1 LKLTFLRKILNSI
14 STDKSVST
22 SSNKFVSY
30 GLLFF
35 VILFYAFRS
44 DFSINETQKDI
55 NPLEKQKIELGRT
68 LFFDPILSLNGKRS
82 CASCH
87 RPQKA
92 FTDHRIVSKGFV
104 FAENLDKNAP
114 TLINTYDQKSYFHD
128 GRFSRLEDVFE
139 AVITN
144 KKEFNF
150 TYEGILE
157 RLNSNA
163 DYLNLL
169 KEIDP
174 QKTAFTRAD
183 IDENLKNYLKIL
195 RGYDSVFDKIKRGEL
210 DDKEGVMTA
219 FSTFSEKAKCTN
231 CHAQPNFNQANLTF
245 NIEGKTVKVPS
256 LRNVFLTEP
265 YMYDGR
271 MLNLSSIFEDNFHRD
286 FLVKNKIEISEE
298 EKVQILFFL
307 KNLNDAPQLD
317 VAEPKKLPSAKGFEN
332 RRIGGDY

>member
-1 LKLTFLRKILNSI
+1 MRKRHVPMRICALI
-14 STDKSVST
+14 
-22 SSNKFVSY
+22 F
-30 GLLFF
+30 
-35 VILFYAFRS
+35 IALFYAFRS
-44 DFSINETQKDI
+44 DFSINETQKDVKSNEI
-55 NPLEKQKIELGRT
+55 QKIELGRI

-114 TLINTYDQKSYFHD
+114 TLINVSDQKTFFHD
-128 GRFSRLEDVFE
+128 GRFTRLEDVFE

-150 TYEGILE
+150 SYGGILT
-157 RLNSNA
+157 RLNANA
-163 DYLNLL
+163 EYLDLL

-174 QKTAFTRAD
+174 QKTAFKRAD

-195 RGYDSVFDKIKRGEL
+195 RGYDGVFDKIKRGEL
-210 DDKEGVMTA
+210 EDKEGIMTA
-219 FSTFSEKAKCTN
+219 FSIFSDKAKCTN
-231 CHAQPNFNQANLTF
+231 CHAQPSFNHANLTF
-245 NIEGKTVKVPS
+245 DIQGKTVKVPS
-256 LRNVFLTEP
+256 LRNIFLTEP
-265 YMYDGR
+265 YMSDGR
-271 MLNLSSIFEDNFHRD
+271 MLDLKTVFDEDFHRD
-286 FLVKNKIEISEE
+286 FLKKNKIELT
-298 EKVQILFFL
+298 EKDKSDILFFL
-307 KNLNDAPQLD
+307 KNLNDAPHLD

>member
-1 LKLTFLRKILNSI
+1 MRKRHVPLRICAFI
-14 STDKSVST
+14 FIV
-22 SSNKFVSY
+22 F
-30 GLLFF
+30 
-35 VILFYAFRS
+35 FYAFRS
-44 DFSINETQKDI
+44 DFSINEIKKDVKS
-55 NPLEKQKIELGRT
+55 NEKQKIELGRT

-157 RLNSNA
+157 RLNNNA

-183 IDENLKNYLKIL
+183 IDENLKKYLKIL

-210 DDKEGVMTA
+210 DDKEGVMNA
-219 FSTFSEKAKCTN
+219 FSTFSDKAKCTN

-245 NIEGKTVKVPS
+245 NIQGKTVKVPS

-271 MLNLSSIFEDNFHRD
+271 MLNLSSIFEDDFHLD
-286 FLVKNKIEISEE
+286 FLVKNNIKISEE

-317 VAEPKKLPSAKGFEN
+317 VAEPKKLPLAKGFEN

>member
-1 LKLTFLRKILNSI
+1 MRKRHVPLRICAFI
-14 STDKSVST
+14 FIV
-22 SSNKFVSY
+22 F
-30 GLLFF
+30 
-35 VILFYAFRS
+35 FYAFRS
-44 DFSINETQKDI
+44 DFSINETQNDVKS
-55 NPLEKQKIELGRT
+55 NEKQKIELGRT

-92 FTDHRIVSKGFV
+92 FTDHRMVSKGFV

-114 TLINTYDQKSYFHD
+114 TLINVSDQKTFFHD

-157 RLNSNA
+157 RLNNNA

-183 IDENLKNYLKIL
+183 IDENLKKYLKIL

-219 FSTFSEKAKCTN
+219 FSTFSDKAKCTN

-245 NIEGKTVKVPS
+245 NIQGKTVKVPS

-271 MLNLSSIFEDNFHRD
+271 MLNLSSIFEEGFHLD
-286 FLVKNKIEISEE
+286 FLVKNKIKISEA
-298 EKVQILFFL
+298 EKEQILFFL